1 MRRRTIHFAFAA
13 AALGLG
19 SIAGYHGLRLHLAN
33 QVNEAIASAS
43 VSSAGGGVEEAQFA
57 RALALSKSGDSAAA
71 LQIYKA
77 LIQGERAPL
86 KRAALYNLGNL
97 HLREAM
103 KSGPDEAARSLPLIE
118 LAKQS
123 YRDLLRID
131 PTDWDARYNLERALL
146 LAPEV
151 EETEASEPPEPP
163 QRAYSTAPGRTELP

>member
-1 MRRRTIHFAFAA
+1 MKRRTIHFVFGAIAIGFGLIAA
-13 AALGLG
+13 
-19 SIAGYHGLRLHLAN
+19 YQGLRLRQAN
-33 QVNEAIASAS
+33 RVNEAISNAS
-43 VSSAGGGVEEAQFA
+43 VSSFDARVAEAQFA
-57 RALALSKSGDSAAA
+57 RALALSEAGDSGAA

-77 LIQGERAPL
+77 LIQGDRADL

-131 PTDWDARYNLERALL
+131 PTDWDARYNLERALW

-151 EETEASEPPEPP
+151 EEAVVNEPPEPP
-163 QRAYSTAPGRTELP
+163 QRAISTAPGRTMLP